1 MTLKQGNT
9 YQLKAT
15 IDTDLSRID
24 KIVFQFDSVKKQY
37 LSDGTGEVQLDNGIF
52 LVPLTQED
60 TLSLDELVNCE
71 VAVKFQDGS
80 VKRSRVIENL
90 ALDTIIEEVL

>member
-37 LSDGTGEVQLDNGIF
+37 LSDGTGEVHLDNGIF
-52 LVPLTQED
+52 IVPLSQED

-90 ALDTIIEEVL
+90 ALDTIIEEVI